1 MQRAQFAA
9 FVPID
14 RLRTEIGRFLRN
26 QLIFN
31 FLLRARLRGDRLQIR
46 ALC

>member
-1 MQRAQFAA
+1 MQRVELEAL
-9 FVPID
+9 VTID
-14 RLRTEIGRFLRN
+14 GLLTEIGQFVRD

-31 FLLRARLRGDRLQIR
+31 FLLRARLRGDRLQTR